1 MAGNAVE
8 ITDANFD
15 ETILNA
21 DGPALVDFWAVWC
34 GPCRVVGP
42 IVEEI
47 AEDYAGRV
55 VVGKLDVDANRDT
68 AVKYGIQA
76 IPTLLLVNNG
86 EVADRIVGVFPNVK
100 VAVSEVRDPRSYRV
114 RFTRIQRQWGFN
126 PDQDVDSGVRQVA
139 DFLRREKADAGEP
152 RFHNDKSLRALLE
165 ETPE

>member
-21 DGPALVDFWAVWC
+21 GKPALVDFWAVWC

-47 AEDYAGRV
+47 AEAYSDRV

-86 EVADRIVGVFPNVK
+86 EVADRIVVVT
-100 VAVSEVRDPRSYRV
+100 D
-114 RFTRIQRQWGFN
+114 
-126 PDQDVDSGVRQVA
+126 
-139 DFLRREKADAGEP
+139 KA
-152 RFHNDKSLRALLE
+152 SLAAKLDALL
-165 ETPE
+165 